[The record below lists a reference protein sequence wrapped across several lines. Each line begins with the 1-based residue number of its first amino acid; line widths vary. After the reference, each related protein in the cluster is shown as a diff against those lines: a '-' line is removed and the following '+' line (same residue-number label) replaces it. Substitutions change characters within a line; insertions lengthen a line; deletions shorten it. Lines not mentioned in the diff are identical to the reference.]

1 MSSPHAMFQHPVIA
15 IQSGIQ
21 QFSLKS
27 KPICQKLLPGEFETI
42 KQKVETAVEKF
53 TNFNNATISQFKL
66 NNDEDVK
73 KYQSDGK
80 REIFLSALAPDF
92 IDKYSSDLHYED
104 TYEKLKSFVSDL
116 IGSQTDSAKRK
127 AAEEKM
133 ANLSRDS
140 TTEEKFTRFLTRLER
155 LAKIVTDKEDVQ
167 KFLLAKHFRRSLS
180 PKMKTFLQE
189 QNQLS
194 AEPEIIAK
202 FLDKMGKNKQ
212 TMDLFS
218 LESSETRTEIQAL
231 IQAALNDKFDRLQAD
246 MREILNH
253 QRANAFD
260 YQAVEVNAM
269 TKRTQQKP
277 EPNATL
283 IPRKPTRPRQTNTY
297 PGQWTRPITCQKCG
311 FRGHS
316 AENCRGHRLTCHLC
330 NQVGHI
336 KPVCPQKQ
344 LINSSKN

>member
-1 MSSPHAMFQHPVIA
+1 MFQHPVIA

-27 KPICQKLLPGEFETI
+27 KPISQKLLPGEYETI

-53 TNFNNATISQFKL
+53 TNFTNATISQFKL
-66 NNDEDVK
+66 DNDEDVK

-92 IDKYSSDLHYED
+92 TDKYASDLHYED
-104 TYEKLKSFVSDL
+104 TYEKLKSFVLDV

-133 ANLSRDS
+133 SNLTRDL

-155 LAKIVTDKEDVQ
+155 LAQIVTDKEEVQ
-167 KFLLAKHFRRSLS
+167 QFLLAQHFRRSLS
-180 PKMKTFLQE
+180 PKLKSFLQE

-202 FLDKMGKNKQ
+202 FLDKMGKNKHGQ

-218 LESSETRTEIQAL
+218 MESSETRTEIQAL

-246 MREILNH
+246 MKEILNH
-253 QRANAFD
+253 QRASAFD

-269 TKRTQQKP
+269 TKRTSQKP
-277 EPNATL
+277 EQNVPS
-283 IPRKPTRPRQTNTY
+283 IPRKTSRPRQSTAH
-297 PGQWTRPITCQKCG
+297 PGQWTRPVTCQKCG

-336 KPVCPQKQ
+336 KPVCPQTH
-344 LINSSKN
+344 LNNSSKN